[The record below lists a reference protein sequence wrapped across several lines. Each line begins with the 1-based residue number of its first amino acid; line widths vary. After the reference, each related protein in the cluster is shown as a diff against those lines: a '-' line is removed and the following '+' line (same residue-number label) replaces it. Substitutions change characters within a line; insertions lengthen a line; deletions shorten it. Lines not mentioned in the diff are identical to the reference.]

1 MGVRIFIYICAHF
14 FLNNK
19 TMEIKLIKYSLE
31 DNTVVFI
38 SNESVENI
46 STIDCNGNEF
56 FIDSYSS
63 TQTPIGFVVSFST
76 QSSNLISEDNF
87 LPDLSKISILKVYD
101 SNADVIDIAVYDSSV
116 FVLTKI
122 DMLNAIKE
130 SGDSQFYK
138 YLVKFIFLEFAM
150 NDIAKYSGN
159 TNDLLKFYDEMIS
172 IKDMFKAKY
181 HYGRR
186 I

>member
-1 MGVRIFIYICAHF
+1 
-14 FLNNK
+14 
-19 TMEIKLIKYSLE
+19 MEIKLIKYSLE
-31 DNTVVFI
+31 DNTVVLI
-38 SNESVENI
+38 SNEAVENI
-46 STIDCNGNEF
+46 SIIDYIGNEF
-56 FIDSYSS
+56 FVTEYTS
-63 TQTPIGFVVSFST
+63 TPTRIGFVVSFSS
-76 QSSNLISEDNF
+76 QSENLTSDENF
-87 LPDLSKISILKVYD
+87 LPDLSKISVLKIYD
-101 SNADVIDIAVYDSSV
+101 NNADVVDIAMYDSSI

-130 SGDSQFYK
+130 SGDNQFYK
-138 YLVKFIFLEFAM
+138 YLVKFIFLELAM